1 MQSISVCVW
10 GFGEGSAL
18 RTLPHTLPVPGHL
31 LSNPTALTL
40 LVWLWG
46 LSGVHQESERPYGS
60 TCDLRPLFPLH
71 PPALVGSGKV
81 PLQVS
86 AHPHQLVTKRGL
98 GL

>member
-1 MQSISVCVW
+1 MQSISVCVG

-46 LSGVHQESERPYGS
+46 LSGVHQ
-60 TCDLRPLFPLH
+60 
-71 PPALVGSGKV
+71 
-81 PLQVS
+81 
-86 AHPHQLVTKRGL
+86 
-98 GL
+98 